1 MNTISTNSITNRVAN
16 DSCISSGVLSFD
28 DICSSAAQICYGQI
42 ISEEKAREK
51 MPNKAK
57 SVIHLDSYG
66 KNLYL
71 KIADKEGY
79 VDCDKYVMSEI
90 TDVQVIERPYKP
102 QIIVSFADGTSEIA
116 TLDYYD
122 QFNLEQ
128 GISTCIAKKMF
139 SKIVG
144 KDFGGSTYNK
154 IIDRA
159 VKVFRKNE
167 KEREKKAAEEE
178 AKKRKY
184 EKMVA
189 KKKAKCQKR
198 EAEAREKQIEIQKEA
213 ILRALHQWNT
223 RAAD

>member
-1 MNTISTNSITNRVAN
+1 MFESENVMNKVYLDLTTGTAALRADCSATQ
-16 DSCISSGVLSFD
+16 ISSANESNKLE
-28 DICSSAAQICYGQI
+28 A
-42 ISEEKAREK
+42 KEK
-51 MPNKAK
+51 MPDKAK
-57 SVIHLDSYG
+57 TLIHLDSYG
-66 KNLYL
+66 KNLFL
-71 KIADKEGY
+71 KIADKDGY
-79 VDCDKYVMSEI
+79 VGRDRYVMSEI
-90 TDVQVIERPYKP
+90 TDVQVIERPYKS
-102 QIIVSFADGTSEIA
+102 QVIVFFADGTSETA

-128 GISTCIAKKMF
+128 GISTCIAKKLF

-144 KDFGGSTYNK
+144 KDYGGSTYNK

-167 KEREKKAAEEE
+167 KARAKKIAEEE